1 MLATKGVVSFI
12 ARLVSPSF
20 NTIAVL
26 QVIFP
31 HAFVL
36 GAIHM
41 LVDASAI
48 GFVIGPVP
56 VIDVAVHMNESAFPV
71 RSIFSPF
78 TAILRTIR
86 PGLFTESIS
95 ESTLPLACV
104 HSTSLESVGW
114 SLFALLVWVVDVL
127 CHSFTGLFL
136 SEILAAP
143 HLFGFQER
151 DKLSSPVS
159 SVPSLEFND
168 EFHI

>member
-20 NTIAVL
+20 YTIAVL

-41 LVDASAI
+41 FVYASAV

-56 VIDVAVHMNESAFPV
+56 IIDVAVYMDKSTFSV
-71 RSIFSPF
+71 RSVFSPF
-78 TAILRTIR
+78 TAVLRTIR

-95 ESTLPLACV
+95 ESTFPLACV

-127 CHSFTGLFL
+127 SHSFTGFFL
-136 SEILAAP
+136 SKILAAP
-143 HLFGFQER
+143 HLFCFQER

-159 SVPSLEFND
+159 SVPSLQFND